1 MSVPTKIQSS
11 ATVILLSTDNI
22 TYKSV
27 LCKRAWNFNGTTSV
41 NAEED
46 DCGISKG
53 LGAPDWTMDFE
64 GSVNTAPDSA
74 TEISAKTLLDYWQNK
89 TLLYI
94 KTMTGDGTG
103 SNLYIQGQGYVTD
116 LTVSAPQG
124 GIVGFNFTFNG
135 EGTVDTT
142 V

>member
-27 LCKRAWNFNGTTSV
+27 LCKRAWNFNGTTAV

-46 DCGISKG
+46 DCGVSKG

-64 GSVNTAPDSA
+64 GSVNTAPNSA
-74 TEISAKTLLDYWQNK
+74 TEMSAKALGDLWLNK
-89 TLLYI
+89 TLVYI
-94 KTMTGDGTG
+94 KTQTGDGTG
-103 SNLYIQGQGYVTD
+103 SNLYIQGSGYITD
-116 LTVSAPQG
+116 YTVSAPQA

-135 EGTVDTT
+135 EGNPDFSV
-142 V
+142 